1 MKHRKTWATCLT
13 LVLGMLCLSFQCGG
27 GDGDP
32 RRKYAKAADNIA
44 GGLSVMIDAKR
55 DFGQSGRITPDEER
69 RLTELL
75 MTANDAAIA
84 FNNKVK
90 TTTVLD
96 ASSQLELGNLFATV
110 RTAIN
115 ALNSSGVLG
124 IQNAD
129 AKSKLSKI
137 IATINAA
144 MAVISQLQ
152 SQPLP
157 SPTP

>member
-1 MKHRKTWATCLT
+1 M
-13 LVLGMLCLSFQCGG
+13 
-27 GDGDP
+27 
-32 RRKYAKAADNIA
+32 RRGRRRPAAEIREGRDNIA
-44 GGLSVMIDAKR
+44 GGISVMIDAKR
-55 DFGQSGRITPDEER
+55 DFGQSGHITPDEER

-96 ASSQLELGNLFATV
+96 ANSQLELGNLFATV

-137 IATINAA
+137 IATINSA
-144 MAVISQLQ
+144 MAIISQLQ